1 MEVEVKKIPS
11 AQEYLYAMIRC
22 AEWVSDDY
30 KKLAEKSKGNL
41 EILKELYLCACDG
54 VPVEKA
60 QGALEKKRAPEKIL
74 YALRKK
80 FLEEKFSEGYEEE
93 IYGIRKKAAKLE
105 LDVKRMKEEVNDIA
119 ERMPTLESAF
129 PEQESQEIKPT
140 DSRTEDVRDNASDN
154 VEQEQSQTDV
164 PESGTH
170 DTQKIKRPQGRFF
183 RIKSRRSYIENLLSA
198 GYDNKQLTYLLDC
211 LESGMTPNEIEKI
224 ASPKLP
230 VEVMERLRRMEEK
243 QVYRN
248 PVQDEGRKKGR
259 WRQYFARWRKNRENG
274 SD

>member
-1 MEVEVKKIPS
+1 MEAEAKKIPS

-54 VPVEKA
+54 LPIEKA
-60 QGALEKKRAPEKIL
+60 QGALEKKRAPEKVL

-93 IYGIRKKAAKLE
+93 IHGIRKKAAKLE

-119 ERMPTLESAF
+119 ERMPTLETAF
-129 PEQESQEIKPT
+129 PEQELQEIKPME
-140 DSRTEDVRDNASDN
+140 SRTEDVRDTTADN
-154 VEQEQSQTDV
+154 MKQEQSQEDV

-170 DTQKIKRPQGRFF
+170 DAVKRKRLQRGFVGK
-183 RIKSRRSYIENLLSA
+183 KSRRSYIENLLSD

-211 LESGMTPNEIEKI
+211 LEGGMTPNEIEKI

-259 WRQYFARWRKNRENG
+259 WEQYFAWLRKKQG
-274 SD
+274 SESN